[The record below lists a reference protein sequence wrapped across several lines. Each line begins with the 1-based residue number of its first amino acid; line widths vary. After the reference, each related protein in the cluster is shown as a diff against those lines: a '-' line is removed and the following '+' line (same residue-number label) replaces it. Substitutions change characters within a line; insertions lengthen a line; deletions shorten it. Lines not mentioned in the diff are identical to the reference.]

1 MVYQRIKSTKTLQI
15 TRPLLILS
23 LDTFSSQTKKT
34 FNKRVIFNSIM
45 FSIVIIS
52 FFFYV
57 TVLALYDIRT
67 AEVTLHH
74 NPKYLTGYHLHTI
87 GTFPTNS
94 LYDCIYLCQNND
106 YCRTANYFDLHSGT
120 LCSLFEE
127 NSFVGRIISTTS
139 IISFDLCPNGFV
151 EPPYICFGL
160 PTNIQSPVTVQ
171 YAMNN
176 LRLVQKWP
184 ICIYYPIIFPTL
196 LYVPF
201 FTANTVQIY
210 EWPSLQFISNF
221 TFPIPIYSFDMNLFG
236 SFLLTSSSN

>member
-1 MVYQRIKSTKTLQI
+1 MVYQRIKSTKTLQM
-15 TRPLLILS
+15 TRPLLILN

-74 NPKYLTGYHLHTI
+74 NAKYLTGYHLHTI

-106 YCRTANYFDLHSGT
+106 YCRTANYFDLHTGT

-127 NSFVGRIISTTS
+127 NSFVDRIISTTS
-139 IISFDLCPNGFV
+139 IISF
-151 EPPYICFGL
+151 
-160 PTNIQSPVTVQ
+160 
-171 YAMNN
+171 AMNN
-176 LRLVQKWP
+176 LRLVQKMANMYLLSDHFSYSI
-184 ICIYYPIIFPTL
+184 ICSI
-196 LYVPF
+196 LYC
-201 FTANTVQIY
+201 
-210 EWPSLQFISNF
+210 EHCSN
-221 TFPIPIYSFDMNLFG
+221 I
-236 SFLLTSSSN
+236 